1 MSFHV
6 KLYTYTGEPNR
17 LQKSSL
23 MTAEMDLTGTVRS
36 EIDISN
42 PEIMIESGATLR
54 SHNYMYIPE
63 FNRYYFITKSIYRNG
78 IWNITGHVDVL
89 MSFNAA
95 ISTCSGIVA
104 RNEKLYDTFLI
115 DDRLR
120 FLGYKS
126 INTIKLPRGV
136 KRGES
141 YIIAVNGD

>member
-23 MTAEMDLTGTVRS
+23 LTAETDLTGTARS
-36 EIDISN
+36 EINISD
-42 PEIMIESGATLR
+42 PEIMIESATTLR
-54 SHNYMYIPE
+54 SHNYMYIPD

-89 MSFNAA
+89 MSFSGA

-104 RNEKLYDTFLI
+104 RNEKLYDTMLI

-126 INTIKLPRGV
+126 INTIKLPNGV

-141 YIIAVNGD
+141 FILAVNGD

>member
-23 MTAEMDLTGTVRS
+23 LTAELDLTGTARS

-42 PEIMIESGATLR
+42 PEIMIESSATLR
-54 SHNYMYIPE
+54 SYNYMYIPE
-63 FNRYYFITKSIYRNG
+63 FNRYYFITKSLYRNG

-89 MSFNAA
+89 MSFDSQIA
-95 ISTCSGIVA
+95 TCSGIVA
-104 RNEKLYDTFLI
+104 RNESLYDTFLI

-126 INTIKLPRGV
+126 INTIKFPNGV

-141 YIIAVNGD
+141 FILAVNGD